1 MKDMEGAFMPFRI
14 PKEEY
19 VNRTFRLNKKLV
31 DRMESI
37 CNDKNISMNK
47 LTVLCIE
54 YALNNLEEDGV
65 PSK

>member
-1 MKDMEGAFMPFRI
+1 MPFRI

-37 CNDKNISMNK
+37 CNDKNISMNQ

>member
-1 MKDMEGAFMPFRI
+1 MPFRI

-54 YALNNLEEDGV
+54 YALNNLEEDEV
-65 PSK
+65 SSK